1 MHLVLQDSAFR
12 NIFNAVHDGILISDP
27 ATGKYVEAN
36 ENGCAMFGY
45 SKAELIGCD
54 IGMLSSG
61 IAPYTRDTALENGRN
76 AILGRAKLFEWQ
88 CKTKDG
94 RLFWAEISN
103 SVVDIG
109 ECSCIVKTVR
119 DISERKRL
127 DNKLSVAMDKMS
139 AANEAKSH
147 FLASMSHE
155 LRTPLNAII
164 GFSDLILSQPLGSLD
179 HARYREYI
187 GDIHDSGEHLLAL
200 INDVLDIARL
210 DAGRVDIADDRIFL
224 PDLIMDACRM
234 VSPQVGEAQ
243 LRIVTDLPATLPA
256 LRGDA
261 RRIRQI
267 LLNLL
272 SNAIKFTPAGGSV
285 SIAAQETSNGLEVSI
300 RDTGIGI
307 AKEDLPAVM
316 QRFGQIDSHISRKHP
331 GSGLG
336 LPLSKQLAE
345 LHGGSISI
353 ESKIGVGTVVAVSFP
368 RERILAATTSAA
380 AA

>member
-1 MHLVLQDSAFR
+1 MHSVLHDSAFR
-12 NIFNAVHDGILISDP
+12 KIFNMVNDGILISDP
-27 ATGKYVEAN
+27 ATGKYIEAN
-36 ENGCAMFGY
+36 EKACALFGFGR
-45 SKAELIGCD
+45 AELIGCD

-61 IAPYTRDTALENGRN
+61 VAPYTRETALENGRN
-76 AILGRAKLFEWQ
+76 AALGQSRLFEWQ

-94 RLFWAEISN
+94 QLFWAEISV
-103 SVVDIG
+103 SAVDIG
-109 ECSCIVKTVR
+109 GYSCIVKTVR

-127 DNKLSVAMDKMS
+127 DKQLNIAMQKMS
-139 AANEAKSH
+139 AANEAKSQ

-187 GDIHDSGEHLLAL
+187 GDIHDSGQHLLAL
-200 INDVLDIARL
+200 INDVLDLARL
-210 DAGRVDIADDRIFL
+210 DAGKVDVADDRIYL
-224 PDLIMDACRM
+224 PDLILDACRM

-243 LRIVTDLPATLPA
+243 LRIVTDLPATLPV

-267 LLNLL
+267 VLNLL
-272 SNAIKFTPAGGSV
+272 SNAVKFTPAGGSI
-285 SIAAQETSNGLEVSI
+285 SITARETSNGLELSI

-316 QRFGQIDSHISRKHP
+316 KRFGQVDSQVSRKHP

-336 LPLSKQLAE
+336 LPLSKQLVE
-345 LHGGSISI
+345 LHGGSISV
-353 ESKIGVGTVVAVSFP
+353 ESTIGVGTAVTITFP
-368 RERILAATTSAA
+368 RERIFAAATSRQG
-380 AA
+380 